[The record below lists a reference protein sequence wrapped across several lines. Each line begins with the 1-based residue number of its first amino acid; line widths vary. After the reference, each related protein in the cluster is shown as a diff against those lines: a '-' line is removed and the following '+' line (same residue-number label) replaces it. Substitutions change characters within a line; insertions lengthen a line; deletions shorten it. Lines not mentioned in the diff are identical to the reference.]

1 MKIKILLFIAIFLV
15 IIDIKA
21 SFFFIFLFS
30 LNVISFFLDSMLELL
45 LILIFSFIES
55 FKNVVISFI
64 LYLLC

>member
-21 SFFFIFLFS
+21 SFFFIFIFS